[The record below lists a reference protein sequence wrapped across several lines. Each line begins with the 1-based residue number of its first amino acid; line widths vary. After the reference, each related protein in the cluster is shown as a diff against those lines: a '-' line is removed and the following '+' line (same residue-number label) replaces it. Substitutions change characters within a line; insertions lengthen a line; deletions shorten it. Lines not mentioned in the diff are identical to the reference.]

1 MFKKSLF
8 IIFFSILNGQ
18 EINWNNKPSPIT
30 AIEIFCDTD
39 GIPIFIDG
47 VQIGVST
54 IKDPIQVAPGWHQVS
69 YFPPQLS
76 VETESI
82 RQNRIMRDM
91 IKLARQDI
99 LVEDGKTVRAV
110 LSYRTIEAEALEYE
124 QRISSGRWIGIG
136 MVSIIM
142 SLIVWGIM

>member
-47 VQIGVST
+47 VQIGVSP
-54 IKDPIQVAPGWHQVS
+54 IKDPVQVAPGWHQVS

-82 RQNRIMRDM
+82 QQNRIMRDM

-124 QRISSGRWIGIG
+124 QSISSGRWVGIG